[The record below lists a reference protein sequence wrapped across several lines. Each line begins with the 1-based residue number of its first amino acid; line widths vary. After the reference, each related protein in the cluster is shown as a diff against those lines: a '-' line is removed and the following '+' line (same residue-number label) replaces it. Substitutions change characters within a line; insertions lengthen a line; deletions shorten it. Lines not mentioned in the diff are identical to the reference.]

1 MTKNRFVMEVY
12 KKAAEELTKL
22 KCLNFW
28 ACVEKWKAKAGK
40 RSIDDGGI
48 KESSQNKGDIIHQFQ
63 VLHTA
68 ETSCTCIWS
77 ESICVPVDTFSI
89 LDIVTVFKSDKN
101 ILSDQ
106 FHRNLGLND
115 LEEETCTNNNNQII
129 SDDEDNMIISEED
142 EPDHN
147 ILTKQKYKGA
157 SIQLDNI

>member
-1 MTKNRFVMEVY
+1 M
-12 KKAAEELTKL
+12 
-22 KCLNFW
+22 
-28 ACVEKWKAKAGK
+28 
-40 RSIDDGGI
+40 
-48 KESSQNKGDIIHQFQ
+48 
-63 VLHTA
+63 
-68 ETSCTCIWS
+68 
-77 ESICVPVDTFSI
+77 DTFSI

-147 ILTKQKYKGA
+147 ILTKQKCKGA

>member
-1 MTKNRFVMEVY
+1 M
-12 KKAAEELTKL
+12 
-22 KCLNFW
+22 
-28 ACVEKWKAKAGK
+28 EKWKAKAGK

-48 KESSQNKGDIIHQFQ
+48 KESSQNKGDKIHQFQ
-63 VLHTA
+63 VLHNA
-68 ETSCTCIWS
+68 ENTCTFIWS

-147 ILTKQKYKGA
+147 ILTKPKCKGA